1 MLSSTTDKI
10 TPSRSTII
18 RRVLV
23 RLACFAIAEC
33 WLNAANLDTLAD
45 YQEFM
50 QKDAAV
56 TIVQHQFI
64 EKANF
69 GEIIA
74 LVG

>member
-23 RLACFAIAEC
+23 RLICFAVAEC

-50 QKDAAV
+50 QKDLAV
-56 TIVQHQFI
+56 TIAQHQI
-64 EKANF
+64 VEATDF
-69 GEIIA
+69 GAIIA
-74 LVG
+74 LVS